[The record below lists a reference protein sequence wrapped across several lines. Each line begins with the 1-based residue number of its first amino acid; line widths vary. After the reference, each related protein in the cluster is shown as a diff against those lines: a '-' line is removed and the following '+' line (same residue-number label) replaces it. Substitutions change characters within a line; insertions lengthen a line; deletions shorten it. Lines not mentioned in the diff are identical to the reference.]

1 MVCPQTFIFQLET
14 LPSCPLF
21 MRNPINYESN
31 HVLFNLTNP
40 ILHVKWAL
48 RLCFRDQK
56 SYISGKEALL
66 FLDGHKATSTWR
78 CSNYYYF
85 DNLIVKMEVLNLG
98 RKGTSWA
105 TTLLV
110 PHIQSWMQR
119 KLSLRIAQQ
128 CPDEKTSLLEK
139 YPFPSEQ
146 NYPYLHSP
154 VEISF
159 FTKW

>member
-1 MVCPQTFIFQLET
+1 MLCPQTFIFQLET

-56 SYISGKEALL
+56 TYISGKDALL

-98 RKGTSWA
+98 PKGATLGATHLKLNAKKAVPSNGTVASRWRNLIIRKNIHFHQNKSIYIYIP
-105 TTLLV
+105 LLKF
-110 PHIQSWMQR
+110 HFW
-119 KLSLRIAQQ
+119 
-128 CPDEKTSLLEK
+128 
-139 YPFPSEQ
+139 
-146 NYPYLHSP
+146 
-154 VEISF
+154 
-159 FTKW
+159 